1 MSRICLS
8 KLNGATKRGGIRVW
22 ESVWKRVRERKRGER
37 VGRVRESGQSER
49 DVIMAE
55 MQKSKSLSRF
65 SSCRTHTHIHTHVQA
80 HQVERTPSGGPGLL
94 LLVPPL
100 KGTRCWH
107 KVNFN
112 LTFIEQNSFIFI
124 NAPTTQRRKQETN
137 INKCPSEERERMG
150 ENEKERE
157 GVNRGT
163 INKSV
168 CVFVCG
174 HNKKEKAQT
183 QMQQRTTK
191 QTQNSHRK
199 KGQRAERM
207 LERGGIIIK
216 IHKQAMRSSPKRAT
230 GQRDKNPSNLQ
241 ISQKTR

>member
-1 MSRICLS
+1 M
-8 KLNGATKRGGIRVW
+8 
-22 ESVWKRVRERKRGER
+22 RERKRGER
-37 VGRVRESGQSER
+37 VGRVRESGQSEKE
-49 DVIMAE
+49 VIMAE

-65 SSCRTHTHIHTHVQA
+65 SSCRTHTHIHTRAHVQA

-137 INKCPSEERERMG
+137 INKCPSEENKRGSKRENM
-150 ENEKERE
+150 KERE
-157 GVNRGT
+157 GVNTGT

-168 CVFVCG
+168 CVSVAIIKKRRHKHKCSKEPQ
-174 HNKKEKAQT
+174 NKHKIHTA
-183 QMQQRTTK
+183 R
-191 QTQNSHRK
+191 RG
-199 KGQRAERM
+199 KGQEWAGCWKGE
-207 LERGGIIIK
+207 
-216 IHKQAMRSSPKRAT
+216 A
-230 GQRDKNPSNLQ
+230 
-241 ISQKTR
+241 